1 MTQTRAQTPTRAPTP
16 DRKTVPRLEPRASV
30 RLTGRGALASLF
42 ALCFVTQLI
51 ADWTGW
57 GTLAGAAF
65 VCGCGAVTYYTRTS
79 GLRSVVVA
87 PPLLFFA
94 GSTCAELITAP
105 GTFLAA
111 TGILVTLGTSAPWLF
126 TGTALTVVV
135 AIGRGYRP
143 AIRRPGGS
151 FPRGSG
157 ALRGGSARE
166 GSARE
171 GSARE
176 GSARDSSARDSS
188 AGGGRP
194 GGR

>member
-1 MTQTRAQTPTRAPTP
+1 MTQTRAQTPTRAP
-16 DRKTVPRLEPRASV
+16 DRKAAPRLEPRASV
-30 RLTGRGALASLF
+30 RLTGRGALAALF
-42 ALCFVTQLI
+42 VLCFFTQLI

-94 GSTCAELITAP
+94 GSTCAELLTAP
-105 GTFLAA
+105 GTLLAA
-111 TGILVTLGTSAPWLF
+111 AGILVTLGTSAPWLY

-143 AIRRPGGS
+143 AFRRPGGW
-151 FPRGSG
+151 FARGS
-157 ALRGGSARE
+157 AWFRGGSARFRG
-166 GSARE
+166 GSA
-171 GSARE
+171 G
-176 GSARDSSARDSS
+176 GSSAR
-188 AGGGRP
+188 GGRP